1 MPKRLTSLLALGS
14 LVTTSCVI
22 GATPAWAGSGS
33 GPAAP
38 VRVRLDAPD
47 TPNLAGPGQLAVTVF
62 STPELDATGL
72 DPASVR
78 LGRGD
83 GGDPGRG
90 VDVAR
95 WVGGAVLT
103 GVTDVDSDGRDDLR
117 LYFDKEALRAGGH
130 LGATSTELAIS
141 GRLRDGR
148 PVGGS
153 DAVAPQVV
161 LEVKFSEASVVR
173 GADGN
178 LRSDRGRDLTG
189 VRAVLNRYDAV
200 ELAPLLP
207 EQSGAQLARLT
218 SMAASRSGR
227 PAPDMASWYH
237 LTLPAGAD
245 PAAVLKDLH
254 ALPEVA
260 WAYPAPEPAPP
271 PAAPATPDFTSMQG
285 YQRPAPQGVDADFAR
300 QDPRARGAGVRIV
313 DLEYDWNPFHEDL
326 QLDWSSDLGGTQY
339 PRNTSFADEH
349 GTAVFGELVAEEN
362 AYGVTGGVPD
372 ASMFGISPMQ
382 RQSSGQASYRP
393 AAAMTYVGQFLSPG
407 DAVLIEQQTVGPNGG
422 TRYVPAEW
430 TQSVFDATRLLTQ
443 LGVVVVATGGN
454 GGENLDAP
462 EFQGRFDR
470 TVRDSGAIVVG
481 AGSSTN
487 RSRLNF
493 SVYGSRVDVQGWG
506 QNITTTGSNGNLQ
519 GGTSAANRDIR
530 YTRSFGGTSG
540 AGPIVTGAV
549 VAVQSY
555 LKATGRPVWTAA
567 QLSSLLKST
576 GTPQGGDVGQRIGP
590 LPDIRAALQSVGSAA
605 PTTAGTR

>member
-1 MPKRLTSLLALGS
+1 MPQRLTSLLALGS
-14 LVTTSCVI
+14 LVTASSLLGGTP
-22 GATPAWAGSGS
+22 TPAG
-33 GPAAP
+33 AAP
-38 VRVRLDAPD
+38 DIPATIRLDAPE
-47 TPNLAGPGQLAVTVF
+47 TPNLAGSGQLAVTVF
-62 STPELDATGL
+62 SSDEVDATGL
-72 DPASVR
+72 DPGTVR
-78 LGRGD
+78 LGQDAGANL
-83 GGDPGRG
+83 GHG
-90 VDVAR
+90 VGVAR
-95 WVGGAVLT
+95 WVGGAVIT

-130 LGATSTELAIS
+130 LDATTTELSIS

-161 LEVKFSEASVVR
+161 LEVKFQEAAVVR

-178 LRSDRGRDLTG
+178 LRSDRGQDLTG
-189 VRAVLNRYDAV
+189 VRAVLDRHGAV
-200 ELAPLLP
+200 QLAPLLP
-207 EQSGAQLARLT
+207 ERTSAQLSRLT
-218 SMAASRSGR
+218 AMAASRSGR

-245 PAAVLKDLH
+245 PAAALKDLH

-300 QDPRARGAGVRIV
+300 QDPRARGAGIRIV

-362 AYGVTGGVPD
+362 GYGVTGGVPD

-382 RQSSGQASYRP
+382 RLSSGQASYRP
-393 AAAMTYVGQFLSPG
+393 AAAMTHVAQFLSPG
-407 DAVLIEQQTVGPNGG
+407 DALLIEQQTVGPNGG

-454 GGENLDAP
+454 GGENLDGP
-462 EFQGRFDR
+462 EFQGRFNR
-470 TVRDSGAIVVG
+470 SVRDSGAIVVG

-519 GGTSAANRDIR
+519 GGTGAANLNIR

-549 VAVQSY
+549 VAIQSY
-555 LKATGRPVWTAA
+555 LKATGRPVWTAG
-567 QLSSLLKST
+567 QLGNLLKST
-576 GTPQGGDVGQRIGP
+576 GTPQGGDVSQRIGP
-590 LPDIRAALQSVGSAA
+590 LPNLRAALQSVGSAA
-605 PTTAGTR
+605 PATAGTR